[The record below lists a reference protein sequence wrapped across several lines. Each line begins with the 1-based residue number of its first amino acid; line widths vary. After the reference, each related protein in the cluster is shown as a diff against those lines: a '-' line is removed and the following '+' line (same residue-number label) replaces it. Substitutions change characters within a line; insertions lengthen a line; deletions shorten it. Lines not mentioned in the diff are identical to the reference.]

1 MSPLEAAYAVLR
13 QNPLWRQM
21 FELNPA
27 IQLIID
33 PASRVVIDANPAACR
48 FYRYRR
54 EEFKALSFDHI
65 EVNTLP
71 EGDSISESL
80 TFSFQH
86 RIRGGDLR
94 DVKVN
99 ASAYDID
106 GETLTHMILVD
117 ITKRRRAE
125 AAEQDQRALSA
136 ALATTTAALNSS
148 LDLHEV
154 LDRILEQVQHLIP
167 CDFINIML
175 IENDYATVV
184 RSRGYEQAMD
194 IEEYLAV
201 KLNIHSTPTL
211 RWMIDNN
218 RPLLIADIAS
228 DPRWRQLHTTED
240 WLKSYLGVPIRMDS
254 LVIGFLNLDGTTPM
268 AAVDY
273 DERALQAFADQAGVA
288 IRNARLFER
297 VQRQAM
303 LMEQRV
309 AERTAELEYER
320 RQLRAILDSM
330 TEGVIYSEPDVHGL
344 LQPRYLNRAM
354 ARLLGQELQEDLSS
368 LLAQINTLEIE
379 GTDQLSVRKVI
390 SEALDRQPVVSM
402 QLALLRPGDMR
413 IEVSITTTRVDS
425 LSGELLGAVTVMRDI
440 SGEVALERQRSR
452 FVAQAS
458 HELRTPLA
466 NMKTRLYLLRRQ
478 PERLDAHLPVLEK
491 ATSHMWRLVESLLDI
506 SRLERGA
513 VRLNLERLAVQEIVT
528 FVAEAHRPAIEIK
541 GQMLHVDLPDEP
553 LALIADGDR
562 LIQVLNNL
570 VANASAY
577 TPADGTI
584 TVRARRVSQMDA
596 GESPL
601 PGVRIDVIDT
611 GIGIPPDRREEIF
624 QPFYR
629 IADNND
635 GSGLG
640 LSITR
645 EIVHLHGGTI
655 QVGGMPEGGSCFTLW
670 LPLRQ
675 DADGGVDAP
684 R

>member
-33 PASRVVIDANPAACR
+33 PVSRVVIDANPAACR

-54 EEFKALSFDHI
+54 EEFKSLLFDHI
-65 EVNTLP
+65 EVNALP
-71 EGDSISESL
+71 EGDLGSESM

-86 RIRGGDLR
+86 RIRGGELR

-99 ASAYDID
+99 ASAYDFD

-175 IENDYATVV
+175 IENDYAAVV
-184 RSRGYEQAMD
+184 RSRGYEQTVN
-194 IEEYLAV
+194 IEEYLGV

-211 RWMIDNN
+211 RWMIENN
-218 RPLLIADIAS
+218 RSLLIADIAT

-240 WLKSYLGVPIRMDS
+240 WLKSYLGIPIRMGS
-254 LVIGFLNLDGTTPM
+254 HVIGFLNLDGSAPM

-273 DERALQAFADQAGVA
+273 DERVLQAFADQAGVA
-288 IRNARLFER
+288 IRNARLYER

-330 TEGVIYSEPDVHGL
+330 TEGVIYSEPDSNGL

-354 ARLLGQELQEDLSS
+354 ARLLGQEHQEDLYS
-368 LLAQINTLEIE
+368 LIARIDALAIE
-379 GTDQLSVRKVI
+379 GSDQPSVRSVI
-390 SEALDRQPVVSM
+390 SAALDQQPVVSM
-402 QLALLRPGDMR
+402 QLSLVGPDGARVEASL
-413 IEVSITTTRVDS
+413 TTTRVDS
-425 LSGELLGAVTVMRDI
+425 LSGELLGAVTVVRDI
-440 SGEVALERQRSR
+440 SREIALERQRSR

-478 PERLDAHLPVLEK
+478 PERIDTHLPVLEK
-491 ATSHMWRLVESLLDI
+491 ATSHMWRLVENLLDI

-513 VRLNLERLAVQEIVT
+513 VRLDLEQLEVQEVVA
-528 FVAEAHRPAIEIK
+528 FVVEAHRPAVEIK
-541 GQMLHVDLPDEP
+541 GQRLHVDLPDEP
-553 LALIADGDR
+553 LVLIADGDR

-577 TPADGTI
+577 TPAGGII
-584 TVRARRVSQMDA
+584 TVRALRVPEMDA
-596 GESPL
+596 GESP
-601 PGVRIDVIDT
+601 PAGVRIDVIDT

-629 IADNND
+629 IADDND

-645 EIVHLHGGTI
+645 EIIHLHGGTI

-675 DADGGVDAP
+675 DAAGGADAP